1 MLFTAA
7 LQLADPWKVID
18 VSFRDAAGGKRE
30 LRITVGYGPGS
41 RFHCP
46 EAKCREE
53 SCPVHDTAERVWRH
67 WDFFQYKAYIHALVP
82 RVACLAH
89 GVRTVPV
96 PWARPGSG
104 FTLLFEAMVV
114 ELAKTQTVADVAAQV
129 GEHDTRLWRFIRHY
143 VDEARLYE
151 DYTGVWIGNGVLDRS
166 LEDQS
171 LFGEFL
177 RTPVSEGGTE
187 PPVVGPPHAV
197 VGAAPRLPD
206 RDVAV
211 PVHELLPQRPVRRF
225 DHGVIVGIALARQRS
240 FDVEHVEQ
248 LVDPRVVE
256 LAAPVR
262 VEHLDVRQREVERG
276 ERAQYQARVLC
287 GSDRLRVYALV
298 MPCSRMMLP
307 IRLLDAVTP
316 LLSSAALIFL
326 AP

>member
-53 SCPVHDTAERVWRH
+53 SCPVHDTAERAWRH

-206 RDVAV
+206 RGVAV
-211 PVHELLPQRPVRRF
+211 PVHELLPQQPVRRF
-225 DHGVIVGIALARQRS
+225 DHGVVIGLPLRGNDPLMPNTSSGSSIPVSSNSPPRS
-240 FDVEHVEQ
+240 VRNVWTSASGKSS
-248 LVDPRVVE
+248 VAN
-256 LAAPVR
+256 AASTRPASRAVRTVCACTRSSCPVR
-262 VEHLDVRQREVERG
+262 
-276 ERAQYQARVLC
+276 A
-287 GSDRLRVYALV
+287 
-298 MPCSRMMLP
+298 
-307 IRLLDAVTP
+307 
-316 LLSSAALIFL
+316 
-326 AP
+326 